1 MNHSKTNNK
10 EQIILDE
17 EPDILDSGSYPD
29 KRSIEDLIDNCIIFI
44 DKQSGPTSH
53 QVVSWVKSMLNYNKA
68 GHSGTLDPMV
78 TGLLP
83 ISLGNA
89 TKALPILLYG
99 PKEYVAVIR
108 LHNSVNQTKLYDCIN
123 QFKGPIYQR
132 PPQRSAVK
140 RQTRI
145 RNIYDISVLDD
156 NSRLLCLRILCEA
169 GTYIRKLVYDIG
181 EIMQCGAT
189 MVELRRT
196 QVMHIN
202 ERSNFVRLHELSD
215 AIYRMKEE
223 NDETRFRELVRPV
236 EFITEPLKSITVRCS
251 AIDSLCHGAQ
261 LAIPGILKLSK
272 EISISENIAILSQ
285 KGELIALAESLMTTD
300 DITKTKKGIACKT
313 KRVIMKPGTYP
324 KLWTKSESQD

>member
-1 MNHSKTNNK
+1 MSHSKPNNK

-17 EPDILDSGSYPD
+17 EPDISDSGSYPD
-29 KRSIEDLIDNCIIFI
+29 KRSIDDLIDNCIIFI

-99 PKEYVAVIR
+99 PKEYVAVLR

-196 QVMHIN
+196 KVMHIN
-202 ERSNFVRLHELSD
+202 EGSNFVRLHELSD
-215 AIYRMKEE
+215 AIYRLKEE

-272 EISISENIAILSQ
+272 EISLSQNIAILSQ

-300 DITKTKKGIACKT
+300 EITKNKKGIACKT

>member
-1 MNHSKTNNK
+1 MSHSKPNNK

-29 KRSIEDLIDNCIIFI
+29 KRSIDDLIDNCIIFI

-99 PKEYVAVIR
+99 PKEYVAVLR

-196 QVMHIN
+196 KVMHIN
-202 ERSNFVRLHELSD
+202 EESNFVRLHELSD
-215 AIYRMKEE
+215 AISRLKEE

-272 EISISENIAILSQ
+272 EISLSENIAILSQ
-285 KGELIALAESLMTTD
+285 KGELIALAESLMSTD
-300 DITKTKKGIACKT
+300 EITKNKKGIACKT

>member
-1 MNHSKTNNK
+1 MSHSKPNNK

-17 EPDILDSGSYPD
+17 EPDISDSGSYPD
-29 KRSIEDLIDNCIIFI
+29 KRSIDDLIDNCIIFK
-44 DKQSGPTSH
+44 DKQSGPPSH

-99 PKEYVAVIR
+99 PKEYVAVLR

-156 NSRLLCLRILCEA
+156 TSRLLCLRILCEA

-181 EIMQCGAT
+181 EVMQCGAT
-189 MVELRRT
+189 MVALRRT
-196 QVMHIN
+196 KVMHIN
-202 ERSNFVRLHELSD
+202 EGSNFVRLHELSD
-215 AIYRMKEE
+215 AIYRLKEE

-272 EISISENIAILSQ
+272 EISLSENIAILSQ
-285 KGELIALAESLMTTD
+285 KGELIALAESLMSTD
-300 DITKTKKGIACKT
+300 EITKNKKGIACKT
-313 KRVIMKPGTYP
+313 KRVIMKTGTYP

>member
-1 MNHSKTNNK
+1 MSHSKPNNK

-17 EPDILDSGSYPD
+17 EPDIPDSGSYPD
-29 KRSIEDLIDNCIIFI
+29 KRSINDLIDNCIIFI

-99 PKEYVAVIR
+99 PKEYVAVLR
-108 LHNSVNQTKLYDCIN
+108 LNNSVNQTKLYDCIN

-196 QVMHIN
+196 KVMHIN
-202 ERSNFVRLHELSD
+202 EESNFVRLHELSD
-215 AIYRMKEE
+215 AIYRLKEE

-272 EISISENIAILSQ
+272 EISLSENIAILSQ

-300 DITKTKKGIACKT
+300 EITKNKKGIACKT

>member
-1 MNHSKTNNK
+1 MNHFKLNNT
-10 EQIILDE
+10 EQIIIDE

-29 KRSIEDLIDNCIIFI
+29 KRQISDLIDNCIIFV

-53 QVVSWVKSMLNYNKA
+53 QVVSWIKSMLNQSKA

-89 TKALPILLYG
+89 TKALQILLYG
-99 PKEYVAVIR
+99 PKEYIAVIR
-108 LHNSVNQTKLYDCIN
+108 LHNSVNKSKLYDCLK
-123 QFKGPIYQR
+123 QFTGPIYQR

-145 RNIYDISVLDD
+145 RNIYEIEVLDD
-156 NSRLLCLRILCEA
+156 TSRLLCLRVLCEA

-189 MVELRRT
+189 MIELRRT
-196 QVMHIN
+196 RVMHIDEEN
-202 ERSNFVRLHELSD
+202 NFVRLHELND
-215 AIYRMKEE
+215 AIHRFKTQ
-223 NDETRFRELVRPV
+223 NDETRFRQLVHPIELIVK
-236 EFITEPLKSITVRCS
+236 PLKSITVRCS

-272 EISISENIAILSQ
+272 NISLNENISILSQ
-285 KGELIALAESLMTTD
+285 KGELVALAESLMTTD
-300 DITKTKKGIACKT
+300 DILNNEKGIACKT
-313 KRVIMKPGTYP
+313 KRVIMKIGTYP
-324 KLWTKSESQD
+324 KLWTKHDTKD

>member
-1 MNHSKTNNK
+1 MSHSKPNNK

-17 EPDILDSGSYPD
+17 APDIPDSGSYPD
-29 KRSIEDLIDNCIIFI
+29 NRSIDDLIDNCIIFI

-99 PKEYVAVIR
+99 PKEYVAVLR

-156 NSRLLCLRILCEA
+156 TSRLLCLRILCEA

-196 QVMHIN
+196 KVMHIN
-202 ERSNFVRLHELSD
+202 EESNFVRLHELSD
-215 AIYRMKEE
+215 AIYRLKEE

-272 EISISENIAILSQ
+272 EISLSENIAILSQ

-300 DITKTKKGIACKT
+300 EITKNKKGIACKT